1 MGLIILILLVG
12 TPVLLVM
19 LARMRERME
28 RLEGEVAA
36 LRVALEE
43 GRRVALGP
51 ADLATDVSPAP
62 PSVIP
67 AKAGISGQEVSAGLP
82 ETPAFAGVTAW
93 GSRHA

>member
-12 TPVLLVM
+12 IPVLLVM

-43 GRRVALGP
+43 GRRVASLP
-51 ADLATDVSPAP
+51 SDTAAAPERAATFR
-62 PSVIP
+62 VIP
-67 AKAGISGQEVSAGLP
+67 AKAGISGQEVSAGLDQ
-82 ETPAFAGVTAW
+82 TPAFAGVT
-93 GSRHA
+93 GQLS